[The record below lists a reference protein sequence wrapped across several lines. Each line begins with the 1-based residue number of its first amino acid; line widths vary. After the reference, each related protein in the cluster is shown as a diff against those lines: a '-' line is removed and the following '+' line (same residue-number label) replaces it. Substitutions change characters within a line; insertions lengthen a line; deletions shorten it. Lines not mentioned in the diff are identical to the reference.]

1 MLLRAETP
9 FRPYV
14 SANVGGSAILC
25 KQSVPRAERPSYA
38 SLPIAFPSVAT
49 AHKKQK
55 RSNVG
60 GDAIPEQARLPIAF
74 PSVATAHRQRIRD
87 RCHAGKRDLLHWRIG
102 SRCVGGDAILCK
114 QSVPSAERPSRLA
127 YP

>member
-1 MLLRAETP
+1 MQAKRPKGRAPEQA
-9 FRPYV
+9 R
-14 SANVGGSAILC
+14 
-25 KQSVPRAERPSYA
+25 
-38 SLPIAFPSVAT
+38 LPIAFPSVAT

-102 SRCVGGDAILCK
+102 SRCVGGDAIPEQAL
-114 QSVPSAERPSRLA
+114 PFSRI
-127 YP
+127 